1 MEINAVKVNLT
12 KSAVKV
18 IRVRSLISEAVL
30 SIPTNPE
37 NPQLIRR
44 IKESAIRSC
53 DAIEHIAEAILGEFI
68 KPASLIQDLET
79 AKHLLDVFGDE
90 LCNVRLNVPTKNE
103 IDALI
108 YEIRETEQARWDT

>member
-1 MEINAVKVNLT
+1 MKVNLT

-37 NPQLIRR
+37 NPQLISK
-44 IKESAIRSC
+44 IKESALRSC
-53 DAIEHIAEAILGEFI
+53 DAIEHIAEAILGGFI
-68 KPASLIQDLET
+68 KPASLVQDLET
-79 AKHLLDVFGDE
+79 AKHLLDVFGDQF
-90 LCNVRLNVPTKNE
+90 CNVRLNIPTINE

-108 YEIRETEQARWDT
+108 SEIRQTE